1 MSVGKNIVFL
11 HGAGLSS
18 YIWEDFSQ
26 QYFPGSTCAPFPFRE
41 SNQAFKRKIT
51 LEDYCQSVGEAILQ
65 HSSHRKVVLVCH
77 SISAIV
83 GLQLIDNIGEK
94 INGIIGIGA
103 SVPCPGNNFF
113 STLPIPQ
120 RILMPWIT
128 RLAGTKPPENVI
140 RKSLCEGLVEASADT
155 IINGYAAESYQL
167 FGSKVQYD
175 LGGIYKGYVKLLSDK
190 AYPLS
195 SQKNSI
201 ANFRPHS
208 IKQLS
213 SGHLPM
219 LSHPVELAGLLV
231 SMLLDYKR
239 KIKGINA

>member
-1 MSVGKNIVFL
+1 MFL

-26 QYFPGSTCAPFPFRE
+26 QYFPESICAPFPLRE

-51 LEDYCQSVGEAILQ
+51 LDDYCQYVGEVILK
-65 HSSHRKVVLVCH
+65 HSSDRKVVLVCH

-83 GLQLIDNIGEK
+83 GLQLIGRLGEK

-103 SVPCPGNNFF
+103 SVPRSGNNFF

-120 RILMPWIT
+120 RVLMPWIT
-128 RLAGTKPPENVI
+128 RLAGTKPPEKVI
-140 RKSLCEGLVEASADT
+140 RKSLCKGLAEASADT
-155 IINGYAAESYQL
+155 IVNGYADESYHL
-167 FGSKVQYD
+167 YASKVQYN
-175 LGGIYKGYVKLLSDK
+175 LTGIYKGYVKLLSDK

-195 SQKNSI
+195 AQELSI
-201 ANFRPHS
+201 ANFQPHS
-208 IKQLS
+208 VKELR

-219 LSHPVELAGLLV
+219 LSQPSELAKILEA
-231 SMLLDYKR
+231 MLLAYEP
-239 KIKGINA
+239 KIKEKNA